1 VTGNLRGR
9 LPPSSLVSPG
19 SGLLLCLLAAAAL
32 RIPESA
38 HLPAALAGALAA
50 PIAAAAAAAMVR
62 PRAALWAGG
71 FLALSPIHTLASRQ
85 AAPEALLVTSLL
97 VAVWLLAALDQHGQR
112 ALAAALGLVVGGLLA
127 CGTLGFAA
135 AALLLLAW
143 LALRRGRRSAAWLAA
158 GMALA
163 VVAAAAS
170 LGLARSPFD
179 YGEIPP
185 WIPETTLAGV
195 VRCAGA
201 SFTRVI
207 GLEYQLVVPQ
217 ARYAVPLTAI
227 FVALMVQG
235 AVRLPARWRAL
246 LLAGT
251 FIPIALGAVMALVT
265 GRVSPL
271 QANRLLA
278 ALPFVALLMAS
289 GLASLSRARAWPA
302 GTLVGGALAAF
313 LALALAR

>member
-1 VTGNLRGR
+1 
-9 LPPSSLVSPG
+9 
-19 SGLLLCLLAAAAL
+19 
-32 RIPESA
+32 
-38 HLPAALAGALAA
+38 
-50 PIAAAAAAAMVR
+50 MVG

-97 VAVWLLAALDQHGQR
+97 GAVWLLAALDQHGQR
-112 ALAAALGLVVGGLLA
+112 ALATALGLVVGGLLA

-135 AALLLLAW
+135 AASLLLAW
-143 LALRRGRRSAAWLAA
+143 PALRRERRSAAWLTA
-158 GMALA
+158 GVALA

-179 YGEIPP
+179 YGAIPP

-207 GLEYQLVVPQ
+207 GVEYQLVVPQ
-217 ARYAVPLTAI
+217 ARYAAPLTAI

-235 AVRLPARWRAL
+235 ALRLPVRWRAL

-251 FIPIALGAVMALVT
+251 FAPVALGAVMALVA

-278 ALPFVALLMAS
+278 ALPFVAVLMAS
-289 GLASLSRARAWPA
+289 GLASLGRARAWAA

-313 LALALAR
+313 LALALTR